1 MAKTIQRRRWSV
13 NGQPD
18 PSETP
23 KSQVGKDAGAYLVWL
38 QQRSH
43 VILLN
48 HRQIA
53 ERNTQI
59 NWWIAQDTYRKA
71 PESYLKWL
79 LIGRHILGTELKD
92 NCKRSVFSIKIKY
105 HHAEDAKV
113 ASRPIPDKL
122 LHKDKNINN
131 NWKKIEKLC
140 VVQSSSKYKR
150 KQNYM
155 SFEN

>member
-1 MAKTIQRRRWSV
+1 MAVRMRMCLFPPLTSVFFLRIPAVIKRAINANGGRDYVYVFETMSSPLTYISRTWTDGRWWQQKEEPMAKTIQRRRWSV

-59 NWWIAQDTYRKA
+59 NWWIAQDTY
-71 PESYLKWL
+71 
-79 LIGRHILGTELKD
+79 
-92 NCKRSVFSIKIKY
+92 
-105 HHAEDAKV
+105 
-113 ASRPIPDKL
+113 
-122 LHKDKNINN
+122 
-131 NWKKIEKLC
+131 
-140 VVQSSSKYKR
+140 
-150 KQNYM
+150 
-155 SFEN
+155 